1 MGDVKF
7 MEPEEYEAYLAQKKA
22 EEEAFVTGMCTEE
35 EAKNPPELG
44 KITSTEDKEIQVSLY
59 DLNRQM
65 ISQMPDMTE
74 EQLLFARES
83 FKDWLNHY
91 KDNYYMLLNHE
102 LHYFTLFH
110 GKFMDEETYNNLWQE
125 LLEVFQSVGHL
136 KMVELDNNDAM
147 AFWSTWDNGEDELP
161 YCFYFFPYG
170 QGVVEV

>member
-1 MGDVKF
+1 MGDIKF
-7 MEPEEYEAYLAQKKA
+7 MEPEEYEAYLAQQQ
-22 EEEAFVTGMCTEE
+22 EPAFVTGMTTVDDLANLPQDGEV
-35 EAKNPPELG
+35 
-44 KITSTEDKEIQVSLY
+44 KITSTGDKELHVSLY

-65 ISQMPDMTE
+65 VAQMPDMTE

-91 KDNYYMLLNHE
+91 KDNYYMLLNHD

-110 GKFMDEETYNNLWQE
+110 GKFMDEETYNNLWNE
-125 LLEVFQSVGHL
+125 LLEVFQSVGRL
-136 KMVELDNNDAM
+136 KTIELDNNDAM
-147 AFWSTWDNGEDELP
+147 AFWATWENGEDDLP